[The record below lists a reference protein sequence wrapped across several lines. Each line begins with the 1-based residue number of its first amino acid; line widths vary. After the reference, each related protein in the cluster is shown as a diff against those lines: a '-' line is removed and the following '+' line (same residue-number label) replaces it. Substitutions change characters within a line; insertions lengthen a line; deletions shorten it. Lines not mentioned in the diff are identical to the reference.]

1 MSNRS
6 KPCDD
11 DREYYIYHFKWNGLI
26 LQNMKENKKYCGK
39 DCHFTRIS
47 FYRPQRSW
55 GKAMFL
61 QVCVILFTGGIL
73 DQVHPPGPGT
83 PPGTRYTPQ
92 DQVHPQTR
100 YNSPRTRYTP
110 PGPGTSPGTRY
121 TTRCRACWEIWSTR
135 GQYVSYWNA
144 ILLSIFFLITGS
156 TFSNAV

>member
-1 MSNRS
+1 MIVIIAWIMSNRS

-55 GKAMFL
+55 GKVMFL

-73 DQVHPPGPGT
+73 DQIHPPRTRYTPWDQVHPPGPGT
-83 PPGTRYTPQ
+83 PPRPGTTLPGPGTPPQ
-92 DQVHPQTR
+92 DQVHP
-100 YNSPRTRYTP
+100 
-110 PGPGTSPGTRY
+110 PGPGTPPSAEHAGRYGQRVGGTHP
-121 TTRCRACWEIWSTR
+121 
-135 GQYVSYWNA
+135 
-144 ILLSIFFLITGS
+144 TGMQS
-156 TFSNAV
+156 C